1 MPAKFT
7 SQAMGSAEAPRGQ
20 GPAVRPGHSSPELI
34 RAESQVEPATEMG
47 LRPPPPLTPHRNPE
61 GSESFASLRFSI
73 LNPGNLC
80 SVHVLFF

>member
-34 RAESQVEPATEMG
+34 RAESQVEPATERRTPEKWVCG
-47 LRPPPPLTPHRNPE
+47 PLHP
-61 GSESFASLRFSI
+61 
-73 LNPGNLC
+73 
-80 SVHVLFF
+80 